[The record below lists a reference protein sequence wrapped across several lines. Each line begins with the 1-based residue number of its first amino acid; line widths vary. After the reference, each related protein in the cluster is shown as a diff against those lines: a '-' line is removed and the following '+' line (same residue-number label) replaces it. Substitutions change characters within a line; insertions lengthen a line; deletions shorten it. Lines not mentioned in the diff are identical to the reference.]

1 MRPLSRLA
9 AVASLTVLAAA
20 CGSSNDSSSPGSGT
34 TAPAATSAAPTTSSG
49 GGGGGEAEIEIEG
62 FQYTVPASVPSG
74 ATIKVVNKDSTAHT
88 VTSGKDKSQFDSDVE
103 GNGTS
108 TFTAPGTPGT
118 YAIVCTLHPNM
129 HGTLVVK

>member
-1 MRPLSRLA
+1 VRQLSRLA
-9 AVASLTVLAAA
+9 AVAALTVLAAA
-20 CGSSNDSSSPGSGT
+20 CGSSNNSNSTGGPAT
-34 TAPAATSAAPTTSSG
+34 TAPAGAATTTSAG

-62 FQYTVPASVPSG
+62 FQYTAPASVPPG

-88 VTSGKDKSQFDSDVE
+88 VTSAKDKSQFDSEVE

-108 TFTAPGTPGT
+108 TFTAPSTPGT
-118 YAIVCTLHPNM
+118 YDIACNFHPNM